1 MANYVLLGNL
11 NAEWA
16 TKQKQRTSAA
26 RRAPRALRA
35 DNRFRGFAAGRAN
48 HVGEGGCAARAKAKE
63 LGISILSVHY
73 TQGAYDFVDIVEA
86 PSPEAAM
93 AFSIWYAAKG
103 YGRVTTLPAFS
114 EASFNAALAKV

>member
-1 MANYVLLGNL
+1 MVTYVLLGSL
-11 NAEWA
+11 SAEWA

-26 RRAPRALRA
+26 R
-35 DNRFRGFAAGRAN
+35 
-48 HVGEGGCAARAKAKE
+48 AKAKE
-63 LGISILSVHY
+63 LGISVLSVHY
-73 TQGAYDFVDIVEA
+73 TQGPYDFVDIVEA

-103 YGRVTTLPAFS
+103 FGRVTTLPAFN

>member
-1 MANYVLLGNL
+1 MASYVLLGNL
-11 NAEWA
+11 SAEWA
-16 TKQKQRTSAA
+16 TKHKQRTSAA
-26 RRAPRALRA
+26 RS
-35 DNRFRGFAAGRAN
+35 
-48 HVGEGGCAARAKAKE
+48 KAKE
-63 LGISILSVHY
+63 LGISILSVQY

-114 EASFNAALAKV
+114 EASFTAALAKV

>member
-1 MANYVLLGNL
+1 MASYVLLGNL

-26 RRAPRALRA
+26 R
-35 DNRFRGFAAGRAN
+35 
-48 HVGEGGCAARAKAKE
+48 AKAKE
-63 LGISILSVHY
+63 LGISIQSVHY

-86 PSPEAAM
+86 PSAEAAL

-103 YGRVTTLPAFS
+103 YGRVTTLPAFD